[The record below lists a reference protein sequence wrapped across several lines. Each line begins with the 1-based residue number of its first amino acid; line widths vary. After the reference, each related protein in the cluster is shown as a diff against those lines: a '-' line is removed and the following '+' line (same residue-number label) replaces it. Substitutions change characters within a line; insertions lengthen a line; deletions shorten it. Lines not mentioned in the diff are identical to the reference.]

1 MICKVVYCIE
11 HILYNGAFFYLVQI
25 TQVLIR
31 LPGMSQVMA
40 LNSKV
45 NLHFA
50 LQVMPCCVVWCAL
63 VCWMRTRWSWITC
76 WVCGRKISWSVAS
89 RHRSSSWVWPNPS
102 TMPVSSSDRDTSG
115 LSADYLVLGRRML
128 ECFDRLPWI
137 LLIVLVSHIS
147 SCFLYDLHKFWLCYM
162 VQVLNLLFTYLVLG
176 TVGLG
181 LQYPNHEVVPLCL
194 TMHLGC

>member
-11 HILYNGAFFYLVQI
+11 YILYNGAFFYLVQI
-25 TQVLIR
+25 TLVLIR

-115 LSADYLVLGRRML
+115 LSADYLVLERRML

-137 LLIVLVSHIS
+137 LLIVLVSHIHHV
-147 SCFLYDLHKFWLCYM
+147 SCMIWTSFDCVTWFRFWT
-162 VQVLNLLFTYLVLG
+162 FFSHTWF
-176 TVGLG
+176 
-181 LQYPNHEVVPLCL
+181 
-194 TMHLGC
+194 